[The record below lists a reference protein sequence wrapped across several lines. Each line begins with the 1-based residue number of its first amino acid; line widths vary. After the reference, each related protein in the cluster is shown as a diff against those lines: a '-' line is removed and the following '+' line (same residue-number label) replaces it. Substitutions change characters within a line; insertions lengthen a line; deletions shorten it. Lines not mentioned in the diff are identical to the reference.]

1 MHKNLKTL
9 RNTVLRVVGFTY
21 DTPEPEWRQGLYGLM
36 ATVKTDT
43 PKCVVLWEP
52 QRPPPQGPLLIDPFQ
67 LNVGVHHGH
76 LQNLFT
82 YRILVPTL
90 TQIYLGK
97 PI

>member
-52 QRPPPQGPLLIDPFQ
+52 PAPSTPGYL
-67 LNVGVHHGH
+67 
-76 LQNLFT
+76 T
-82 YRILVPTL
+82 Y
-90 TQIYLGK
+90 
-97 PI
+97 